1 MARISR
7 TAITLV
13 ILVVLSALVG
23 ACGGDDMGVSD
34 GGSGEVAAV
43 DETLEQRAYA
53 GTDKADTDQAVAYG
67 AVTDGTATS
76 GGGDSGSGGGGG
88 VADTFTEAPAV
99 GPNVIKTAD
108 IRLEVDRDGLQDAV
122 RDGIAAAGRFGG
134 FVLST
139 SMEDARSGSAT
150 VIVRVPAE
158 SFERAL
164 AELEGL
170 GEVESELIAGRDV
183 GQEFIDLGARVRNLE
198 AQEAVLLR
206 LMNRSQTVLDTI
218 RVQRELQPVQL
229 EIERLTGRLRYLE
242 DQTDMSTIS
251 VSFFEAGAATP
262 TPQGTIGKA
271 WARAVELAL
280 TMVSSVIVG
289 TGVIVPLALLLLL
302 GYLVVRAMR
311 PRFSS

>member
-23 ACGGDDMGVSD
+23 ACGGDDLGTISGGSDEVAPAAGTLERDYAGKDVADSDQGMSYGAATQTSQDGD
-34 GGSGEVAAV
+34 GGSG
-43 DETLEQRAYA
+43 
-53 GTDKADTDQAVAYG
+53 
-67 AVTDGTATS
+67 
-76 GGGDSGSGGGGG
+76 GGLSPSI
-88 VADTFTEAPAV
+88 TEAPAV

-108 IRLEVDRDGLQDAV
+108 IRLEIDRDGLEAAV

-139 SMEDARSGSAT
+139 SMEDDGSGSAT

-170 GEVESELIAGRDV
+170 GEVESEQVSGRDV
-183 GQEFIDLGARVRNLE
+183 GQEFIDLGARIRNLE
-198 AQEAVLLR
+198 AQEVVLLR
-206 LMNRSQTVLDTI
+206 LMDRSQSVLDTI

-229 EIERLTGRLRYLE
+229 EIERLTGRLRYLR
-242 DQTDMSTIS
+242 DQADMSTIS
-251 VSFFEAGAATP
+251 ITFMEAGASAAEP
-262 TPQGTIGKA
+262 KGTIAKA
-271 WARAVELAL
+271 WARAMDLAL
-280 TMVSSVIVG
+280 GMVSAAIVG
-289 TGVIVPLALLLLL
+289 TGVIIPLGLLVLL
-302 GYLVVRAMR
+302 GYLVVRTRR
-311 PRFSS
+311 PRLSS